1 MCSILGKTKS
11 QSSFRNC
18 SPRAWSW
25 RNSKPARAGSHRNK
39 LGGMPRVFVSSVVN
53 APAEKVWA
61 TIRRFDA
68 VADWLPFV
76 KSSPIEDGGDPTRVG
91 CVRVLTQTDGEVF
104 REVLVALSDAERSY
118 SYTFVS
124 SPVPVR
130 NHRTTLRVL
139 PITDGNRSYVEW
151 SSRFEIDPEYEAQL
165 VDLMNQN
172 FIAGLRNLA
181 KRFTRDGPASS

>member
-1 MCSILGKTKS
+1 
-11 QSSFRNC
+11 
-18 SPRAWSW
+18 
-25 RNSKPARAGSHRNK
+25 
-39 LGGMPRVFVSSVVN
+39 MPLIFVSSVVN

-61 TIRRFDA
+61 TVRRFDA
-68 VADWLPFV
+68 VVEWLPFV

-104 REVLVALSDAERSY
+104 REVLVALSDAERWY

-130 NHRTTLRVL
+130 NHQTTLRVL
-139 PITDGNRSYVEW
+139 PITDGHRSYVEW
-151 SSRFEIDPEYEAQL
+151 SSRFDIDPECEARL

-172 FIAGLRNLA
+172 FLAGLRNLA
-181 KRFTRDGPASS
+181 EKFSRDPAASL